1 MEMQNRGWTLFA
13 RAVDPDQDSSTSR
26 TLGFDNRL
34 GEQERRRKRLNRAR
48 LGRAGKHRRVSFMLP
63 RVGGG
68 TDLGILTHPRRGRG
82 DLCGKPGEQGHK
94 GKEYPVHRPR
104 I

>member
-1 MEMQNRGWTLFA
+1 MEMQNRRWTLFA

-26 TLGFDNRL
+26 TLGFDDRL
-34 GEQERRRKRLNRAR
+34 GEQERRRKRLNRTR
-48 LGRAGKHRRVSFMLP
+48 FGRAGTHRRQSFVLP

-68 TDLGILTHPRRGRG
+68 TDLGILTHPRRGRSY
-82 DLCGKPGEQGHK
+82 LCGEPCEQGHK
-94 GKEYPVHRPR
+94 GKEYPVHLPR